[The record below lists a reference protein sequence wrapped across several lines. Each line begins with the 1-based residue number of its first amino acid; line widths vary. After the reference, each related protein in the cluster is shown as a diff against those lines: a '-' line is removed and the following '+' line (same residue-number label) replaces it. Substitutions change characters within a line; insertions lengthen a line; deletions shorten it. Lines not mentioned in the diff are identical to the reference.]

1 MNSIDRSVTPTDQA
15 GWQALAGQL
24 GFEGRAY
31 VDGQY
36 QWSASGETFSCLS
49 PVDGRELARVASCDQ
64 ADADLAVAAA
74 RNAFESGVWSQLA
87 PTERKAVL
95 IHFAELIEQHGDELA
110 LLETLDMGKPIGH
123 ARAVDVPATARAIR
137 WTAEAVDK
145 VYGELAATPHNQI
158 GMISREPIGVVAAI
172 VPWNFPMIM
181 ASWKIA
187 PALATGNSVILKPS
201 EKSPLSA
208 IRLAEL
214 ATEAGIPA
222 GVFNVLPGYG
232 HTVGK
237 ALALHMDVDC
247 LVFTGS
253 TNVARQLMIYAGQS
267 NMKRV
272 WLEAGGKS
280 PNIVFADAPD
290 LKKAAA
296 EAATAIAFN
305 QGEVCT
311 AGSRL
316 LVEESVR
323 GEFVGLICE
332 ALKAWHPGHHLD
344 PATTCGAIVD
354 QAQLDRIID
363 YISIGQSEGATLV
376 EGGKQVMANTGGL
389 FVQPTVF
396 DGVSNNMRI
405 ASEEIFGP
413 VLSVIGF
420 RTAEEAIAIA
430 NDSIFGLA
438 AAVWTS
444 NINTAHRVA
453 KALRAGSV
461 WINHYDGGDMTA
473 PFGGFKQSGN
483 GRDKSLHAFDKYTEI
498 KTTWLVLE

>member
-1 MNSIDRSVTPTDQA
+1 MTHPERATTPTNQA

-24 GFEGRAY
+24 THEGRAY
-31 VDGQY
+31 VNGAY
-36 QWSASGETFSCLS
+36 QWASNGETFASIS
-49 PVDGRELARVASCDQ
+49 PLDGRTLTNVASCDSI
-64 ADADLAVAAA
+64 DADLAVAAA
-74 RNAFESGVWSQLA
+74 RDAFNSGIWSQLA
-87 PTERKAVL
+87 PAGRKAVL
-95 IHFAELIEQHGDELA
+95 IRFAELIEAHGDELA
-110 LLETLDMGKPIGH
+110 LLETLDMGKPISH
-123 ARAVDVPATARAIR
+123 ARAVDVPASARAIR
-137 WTAEAVDK
+137 WTAEAIDK

-158 GMISREPIGVVAAI
+158 GMISREPMGVIAAI

-181 ASWKIA
+181 AAWKIA

-201 EKSPLSA
+201 EKSPLTA
-208 IRLAEL
+208 IRLAAL
-214 ATEAGIPA
+214 AEEAGIPS

-232 HTVGK
+232 HIVGR

-253 TNVARQLMIYAGQS
+253 TNVAKQLMIYAGQS

-296 EAATAIAFN
+296 EAASAIAFN

-316 LVEESVR
+316 LVEESIR
-323 GEFVGLICE
+323 AEFIELIRE
-332 ALKAWHPGHHLD
+332 ALKTWRPGHPLD

-354 QAQLDRIID
+354 QAQLDRIIE
-363 YISIGQSEGATLV
+363 YIGIGQSEGATLV
-376 EGGKQVMANTGGL
+376 EGGQRVMEDTGGL

-396 DGVSNNMRI
+396 DGVNNNMRI

-420 RTAEEAIAIA
+420 RTAEEAITIA
-430 NDSIFGLA
+430 NDSIYGLA

-444 NINTAHRVA
+444 NLNTAHRVA

-483 GRDKSLHAFDKYTEI
+483 GRDKSLHAFDKYTEL
-498 KTTWLVLE
+498 KATWLVIE